1 MLQYNPQAARKL
13 KLIKT
18 KKLKLKL
25 MAKRKEKL
33 AMSKKIPIQKVIND
47 KFFGVDPKLF

>member
-1 MLQYNPQAARKL
+1 MLQCNPQAARKL

-25 MAKRKEKL
+25 MAKRKGKL
-33 AMSKKIPIQKVIND
+33 STIQKILILKVIND

>member
-1 MLQYNPQAARKL
+1 MLQCNPQAARKL

-25 MAKRKEKL
+25 MAKRKGKL
-33 AMSKKIPIQKVIND
+33 AMPQKIPIPKAIDD
-47 KFFGVDPKLF
+47 KFFVMGPKLF